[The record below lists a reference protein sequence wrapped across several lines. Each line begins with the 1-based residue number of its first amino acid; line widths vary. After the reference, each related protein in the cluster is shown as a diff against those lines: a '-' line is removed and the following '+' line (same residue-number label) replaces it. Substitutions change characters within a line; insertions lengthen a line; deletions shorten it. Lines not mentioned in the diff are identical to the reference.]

1 MKKLNNIRQGLL
13 IAFYLIT
20 ISCKDGKGNEE
31 RIIES
36 TEIDSKTN
44 IPISNQ
50 TFDIEKLKEAYK
62 TKNEAQFLEQ
72 FPADFQ
78 QFMEY
83 FGWNN
88 KSDQPNELYEE
99 SYTYIEYFFDLI
111 SDSKYLEF
119 ESKLTSI
126 AENGVWQEDAANYFQ
141 DFTLDYIQS
150 KKRYHLIDNLSSDQA
165 KSVLFF
171 LFDGPHPKFDA
182 DFASQ
187 LSPSKNEILEELFES
202 GFYDQN
208 ENPDP
213 IDYEDPD
220 PIDYEGSIA
229 YEITDFENLEH
240 YFIRDIDINN
250 DKILDK
256 IVSADPYQGDELFL
270 FIKKGDQYQFAL
282 KTTNFSQDGGN
293 QIVDVFAEEGGFY
306 VKTAFPDR
314 GFFEAN
320 YHITFKDYSW
330 ILTNTIYKTK
340 SSNQIDAFIYVCD
353 VKQELNLEDK
363 HFHEQLKWMPEEGEK
378 EILCTKEKIN

>member
-1 MKKLNNIRQGLL
+1 MKKLKNIRLGLW
-13 IAFYLIT
+13 ITFSLIT
-20 ISCKDGKGNEE
+20 ISCKEGRVNEKGL
-31 RIIES
+31 IEPTQNIS
-36 TEIDSKTN
+36 DTN
-44 IPISNQ
+44 IPISDQ
-50 TFDIEKLKEAYK
+50 IIDIEKLKEAFRN
-62 TKNEAQFLEQ
+62 KNKAQFLEQ
-72 FPADFQ
+72 FPADFH
-78 QFMEY
+78 QFIEY
-83 FGWNN
+83 FGWDN
-88 KSDQPNELYEE
+88 KNDQPNELYEE
-99 SYTYIEYFFDLI
+99 SYAYIEYYFDIL
-111 SDSKYLEF
+111 SDAKYREF
-119 ESKLTSI
+119 ESKLISI
-126 AENGVWQEDAANYFQ
+126 AENGVWQEDAVNYLQ
-141 DFTLDYIQS
+141 NFTLDYIQS
-150 KKRYHLIDNLSSDQA
+150 ENRYNLIDDLPSDQA

-187 LSPSKNEILEELFES
+187 LSPSKNEILKELFES

-229 YEITDFENLEH
+229 YDISDFENVEH

-282 KTTNFSQDGGN
+282 KTTNFSEDGDN
-293 QIVDVFAEEGGFY
+293 QIVDVVAEEGGFY

-320 YHITFKDYSW
+320 YHIIFKDNSW

-340 SSNQIDAFIYVCD
+340 SSNQIDAFIYLCN
-353 VKQELNLEDK
+353 VKQDLNLEDK
-363 HFHEQLKWMPEEGEK
+363 HFHEQLKWMPEEGER

>member
-1 MKKLNNIRQGLL
+1 MKKLKNIRHGLL
-13 IAFYLIT
+13 IAFYLMT
-20 ISCKDGKGNEE
+20 ISCKEGRVNEKSVLE
-31 RIIES
+31 PS
-36 TEIDSKTN
+36 QNVSQTN
-44 IPISNQ
+44 ISVSNQ

-72 FPADFQ
+72 FPAEFQ
-78 QFMEY
+78 QFIEY
-83 FGWNN
+83 FGWNK
-88 KSDQPNELYEE
+88 KSDQSNELYEE
-99 SYTYIEYFFDLI
+99 SYEYIEYFFDLL
-111 SDSKYLEF
+111 SDSKYREF

-126 AENGVWQEDAANYFQ
+126 AENSVWQEDAVNYFQ
-141 DFTLDYIQS
+141 NFTLEYIQRE
-150 KKRYHLIDNLSSDQA
+150 KRYNLIDELTPDKA

-220 PIDYEGSIA
+220 PIDYVGSIA
-229 YEITDFENLEH
+229 YDISDFENVEH

-270 FIKKGDQYQFAL
+270 FIKKGDKHQFAL
-282 KTTNFSQDGGN
+282 KTSNFSQDGGN
-293 QIVDVFAEEGGFY
+293 QIVDVVPEEGGFY
-306 VKTAFPDR
+306 VKTAFLDR
-314 GFFEAN
+314 GFFEAY
-320 YHITFKDYSW
+320 YHIIFKDNSW

-353 VKQELNLEDK
+353 VKQDLNLEDK
-363 HFHEQLKWMPEEGEK
+363 NFHEQLKWMPEEGER

>member
-1 MKKLNNIRQGLL
+1 MKKLRNISQGLL
-13 IAFYLIT
+13 IAFSLMT
-20 ISCKDGKGNEE
+20 ISCKGSIVSEKNV
-31 RIIES
+31 IES
-36 TEIDSKTN
+36 SQKVSQTN
-44 IPISNQ
+44 IPNSNQ

-78 QFMEY
+78 LFKEY

-88 KSDQPNELYEE
+88 KNDQPNELYEE
-99 SYTYIEYFFDLI
+99 SYAYIEYFFDLLA
-111 SDSKYLEF
+111 DVKYREF
-119 ESKLTSI
+119 ESKLISI
-126 AENGVWQEDAANYFQ
+126 AENGVWHEDAVNYFQ
-141 DFTLDYIQS
+141 NFTLEYI
-150 KKRYHLIDNLSSDQA
+150 KGERRYFLIDELIPDRA
-165 KSVLFF
+165 KSTLFF

-182 DFASQ
+182 DFASH
-187 LSPSKNEILEELFES
+187 LSHTKKEILEELFDS
-202 GFYDQN
+202 KFYDDN

-213 IDYEDPD
+213 IYETSD

-229 YEITDFENLEH
+229 YEISDFENVEH

-270 FIKKGDQYQFAL
+270 FIKKGGEYQFAL

-293 QIVDVFAEEGGFY
+293 QIVDVVAEEGGFY
-306 VKTAFPDR
+306 VKTAFPGR

-320 YHITFKDYSW
+320 YHIIFKDNSW

-340 SSNQIDAFIYVCD
+340 SNNQIDAFIYVCD
-353 VKQELNLEDK
+353 VKQGLNLEEK
-363 HFHEQLKWMPEEGEK
+363 HFHEQLKWMPEEGER